1 MAKLT
6 INDPVEQGYYKDFA
20 SITKALGV
28 TKQVAYVWRRCFK
41 GTIPERYVEDIC
53 KHAAKPL
60 KSSELSIRKVEVC
73 QKGKAFKHP
82 KIADK
87 KLSTYLLTQAGI
99 AR

>member
-6 INDPVEQGYYKDFA
+6 INDLVEQGYYKDFE

-53 KHAAKPL
+53 K
-60 KSSELSIRKVEVC
+60 VEVC
-73 QKGKAFKHP
+73 QKGKAFNHP
-82 KIADK
+82 KIADR

-99 AR
+99 VR

>member
-6 INDPVEQGYYKDFA
+6 INDLVEQGYYKNLA
-20 SITKALGV
+20 SIAKCLRVTRCIVYSWNRCHDGV
-28 TKQVAYVWRRCFK
+28 
-41 GTIPERYVEDIC
+41 IPERYVDDIC
-53 KHAAKPL
+53 EFATKPL
-60 KSSELSIRKVEVC
+60 KPAKLSIRYGGC
-73 QKGKAFKHP
+73 QKGQVFKHP

>member
-6 INDPVEQGYYKDFA
+6 INDLVEQGYYKNLA
-20 SITKALGV
+20 SIARFIGV
-28 TKQVAYVWRRCFK
+28 TRQIVYVWNSCH
-41 GTIPERYVEDIC
+41 GGVIPERYVDDIC
-53 KHAAKPL
+53 EFASKPL
-60 KSSELSIRKVEVC
+60 KPAKLSIRYGGC
-73 QKGKAFKHP
+73 QKGQAFKHP

>member
-6 INDPVEQGYYKDFA
+6 INDLVEQGYYKDFA

-28 TKQVAYVWRRCFK
+28 TKQVAYVWRCCFE
-41 GTIPERYVEDIC
+41 GTIPERYVDDIC
-53 KHAAKPL
+53 EFAAKPL
-60 KSSELSIRKVEVC
+60 KPAKLSIRYGGC
-73 QKGKAFKHP
+73 PKGQAFKHP